1 MMSPP
6 DTRSACASIDFWG
19 ELDADVLR
27 LLVERPD
34 GLSPAEIGDK
44 IGVSEDGVRSI
55 VAMLSQQGKVRMQGG
70 LANGTQ
76 A

>member
-1 MMSPP
+1 MTSSLA
-6 DTRSACASIDFWG
+6 TCSSCASIDFWG
-19 ELDADVLR
+19 ELDGDVLR